1 MPPDPRTL
9 QELADALDEA
19 YKLYLSALQ
28 AASRGEITQ
37 RQLEIVR
44 DHYLELAAQ
53 YQKYA
58 RS

>member
-1 MPPDPRTL
+1 MPPDPAVL
-9 QELADALDEA
+9 QELARDLDEA
-19 YKLYLSALQ
+19 HQLYLVALQ
-28 AASRGEITQ
+28 AASRGEINKKE
-37 RQLEIVR
+37 LEIVR

>member
-19 YKLYLSALQ
+19 HALYLAALQ
-28 AASRGEITQ
+28 AASRGEINK
-37 RQLEIVR
+37 RELEIVR